1 MSLSSMSLLSV
12 QTRKDDLPPESL
24 TEYHETRKKIIF
36 KILTITKN
44 EEYIL
49 NIIKKSQSIVNQ
61 RTYTCSTGG
70 FFQTLPM
77 HIFNLSISLKENI
90 ANYCLILSLYFN
102 ENKKSEAL
110 KLFLLMCSQNKKT
123 IQYLSFKIIEQLPKI
138 SNTNKIAK
146 FYPTITKT
154 MLQIISVFIKL
165 SGKFNKSK
173 LENFYIEEYLKIARV
188 ISDTVVK
195 YINPGKI
202 DEINNQLKNERKYF
216 YSHCLFDC
224 SLYLFN
230 RYQPLSITISMLQHI
245 LELYNNNENYFLNE
259 IESTLLLK
267 INFNLGL
274 FFYTDGFINEAI
286 SNLNQAKERLSDIKH
301 FPISKTRK
309 SRISLDEEDLMK
321 NKNRNNNNSNNSSNI
336 ILDFNDDDEQKV
348 NYNSRNKYKRSLN
361 KSGTYIFNDRD
372 SLEQQSTLF
381 LKGSTESIKTQ
392 GKKHLKQFSTIYLGL
407 SNMMKFK
414 NPIELDLVKEKILN
428 EIELLLA
435 EIELKNKN
443 YKESL
448 NHINFIL
455 NLQKSVIMENGML
468 TKESIRL
475 IKNKT
480 FSTQNDSE
488 ISEKKN
494 NDKNKFFRGTKKN
507 GNENSLFSL
516 LRDKN
521 INNIFKENLS
531 SSNLNNFSSS
541 LIKYH
546 LTNNDKSRIMRILE
560 EIEISNY
567 ENENNN
573 SKNKIVFEE
582 ETKYSIEKNKNMN
595 RNQKDITSKEMEKF
609 FIFICGLSIYQLKI
623 LNDTQPP
630 PSRRRNNLPILFN
643 NQFQDCLTNSQ
654 RMNLSLLETM
664 SLLRYILLKD
674 PNKDISLDNIDYRF
688 MLYRIKDE
696 ESDEENNGG
705 NLIIRNQLKRTR
717 NVNGINLRSK
727 TIHIK
732 GKKKMTKKYEIDEE
746 DSELKFFLRNNPGNK
761 KLINSRK
768 KSIIKFLEQINHNEQ
783 KFFHKNPDLLTKIL
797 VNTEK
802 QLENK
807 I

>member
-1 MSLSSMSLLSV
+1 MSLSSISLLSV

-516 LRDKN
+516 LCDKN

-546 LTNNDKSRIMRILE
+546 LTNNDKSRMMRILE

-582 ETKYSIEKNKNMN
+582 ETKYNIEKNKNMN

-768 KSIIKFLEQINHNEQ
+768 KSVIKFLEQINHNEQ

-802 QLENK
+802 QLKNK

>member
-1 MSLSSMSLLSV
+1 MSLSSISLASI
-12 QTRKDDLPPESL
+12 QTGKDDLPPEPL
-24 TEYHETRKKIIF
+24 TDYYEARKNIIF
-36 KILTITKN
+36 KKLTIAKN

-49 NIIKKSQSIVNQ
+49 NILKKSQSIVN
-61 RTYTCSTGG
+61 TKTKNCSTGG
-70 FFQTLPM
+70 FFQTLAST
-77 HIFNLSISLKENI
+77 IFNLSVCFKENI
-90 ANYCLILSLYFN
+90 ANYCLVLSLYLN
-102 ENKKSEAL
+102 ENKKLDAL

-165 SGKFNKSK
+165 AGKFNKSM
-173 LENFYIEEYLKIARV
+173 LESFYFEEYLKIVKV
-188 ISDTVVK
+188 ISVTVVK

-230 RYQPLSITISMLQHI
+230 RYQPLSITISILQHI
-245 LELYNNNENYFLNE
+245 LDLYNNNENYLLNE
-259 IESTLLLK
+259 IEMTLLLK

-274 FFYTDGFINEAI
+274 FLYSDGFINEAI

-301 FPISKTRK
+301 FPISKTKK
-309 SRISLDEEDLMK
+309 SRISLNEEDLLK
-321 NKNRNNNNSNNSSNI
+321 NKLRTNNNNSSNI
-336 ILDFNDDDEQKV
+336 ILDFNDNEEQKI
-348 NYNSRNKYKRSLN
+348 NHNSRNKFKRSLN

-372 SLEQQSTLF
+372 SLDQQSTIF
-381 LKGSTESIKTQ
+381 LIGSTENIKSQ
-392 GKKHLKQFSTIYLGL
+392 GKKHLKQYSTIYLGI

-428 EIELLLA
+428 EIELILA

-448 NHINFIL
+448 NHLNFIL
-455 NLQKSVIMENGML
+455 NLQKNMTMENGML

-480 FSTQNDSE
+480 NSTQNDTE

-494 NDKNKFFRGTKKN
+494 NDKNRFLLCTRKN
-507 GNENSLFSL
+507 GNENNIFFLSC
-516 LRDKN
+516 DKN

-531 SSNLNNFSSS
+531 SSNLNNLSSS
-541 LIKYH
+541 MIKYH
-546 LTNNDKSRIMRILE
+546 LTNNEKSRIMRMLE
-560 EIEISNY
+560 EIELSNY
-567 ENENNN
+567 ENDNNN

-582 ETKYSIEKNKNMN
+582 ETNYNIDKNKNIN

-664 SLLRYILLKD
+664 SLSRYILLKD

-696 ESDEENNGG
+696 ESYEENNNN
-705 NLIIRNQLKRTR
+705 NLKKKKFKRTR
-717 NVNGINLRSK
+717 NVNGINVRSK
-727 TIHIK
+727 TYYLK
-732 GKKKMTKKYEIDEE
+732 GKKKLTKKYEIDEE
-746 DSELKFFLRNNPGNK
+746 DTELKFFLINNPGNK

-768 KSIIKFLEQINHNEQ
+768 KSIIKFLEQINHREQ
-783 KFFHKNPDLLTKIL
+783 KFFHKNPELLTKIL

-802 QLENK
+802 QIENK

>member
-286 SNLNQAKERLSDIKH
+286 SNFNQAKERLSDIKH

-336 ILDFNDDDEQKV
+336 ILDFNDDDEKKV

-521 INNIFKENLS
+521 INNIFRENLS

-546 LTNNDKSRIMRILE
+546 LTNNDKSRMMRILE

-582 ETKYSIEKNKNMN
+582 ETKYNIEKNKNMN

-705 NLIIRNQLKRTR
+705 NLKIRNQLKRTR

-768 KSIIKFLEQINHNEQ
+768 KSVIKFLEQINYNEQ

-802 QLENK
+802 QLKNK

>member
-1 MSLSSMSLLSV
+1 MSLSSISLLSV

-36 KILTITKN
+36 RVLTITKN

-494 NDKNKFFRGTKKN
+494 NDKNKFFLGTKKN

-531 SSNLNNFSSS
+531 SSNPNNFSSS

-546 LTNNDKSRIMRILE
+546 LTNNDKSRMMRILE

-582 ETKYSIEKNKNMN
+582 ETKYNIEKNKNMN

-768 KSIIKFLEQINHNEQ
+768 KSVIKFLEQINHNEQ

-802 QLENK
+802 QLKNK

>member
-546 LTNNDKSRIMRILE
+546 LTNNDKSRMMRILE

>member
-1 MSLSSMSLLSV
+1 
-12 QTRKDDLPPESL
+12 
-24 TEYHETRKKIIF
+24 
-36 KILTITKN
+36 
-44 EEYIL
+44 
-49 NIIKKSQSIVNQ
+49 
-61 RTYTCSTGG
+61 
-70 FFQTLPM
+70 
-77 HIFNLSISLKENI
+77 
-90 ANYCLILSLYFN
+90 
-102 ENKKSEAL
+102 
-110 KLFLLMCSQNKKT
+110 
-123 IQYLSFKIIEQLPKI
+123 
-138 SNTNKIAK
+138 
-146 FYPTITKT
+146 
-154 MLQIISVFIKL
+154 
-165 SGKFNKSK
+165 
-173 LENFYIEEYLKIARV
+173 
-188 ISDTVVK
+188 
-195 YINPGKI
+195 
-202 DEINNQLKNERKYF
+202 
-216 YSHCLFDC
+216 
-224 SLYLFN
+224 
-230 RYQPLSITISMLQHI
+230 
-245 LELYNNNENYFLNE
+245 
-259 IESTLLLK
+259 
-267 INFNLGL
+267 
-274 FFYTDGFINEAI
+274 
-286 SNLNQAKERLSDIKH
+286 
-301 FPISKTRK
+301 
-309 SRISLDEEDLMK
+309 MK

-516 LRDKN
+516 LCDKN

-546 LTNNDKSRIMRILE
+546 LTNNDKSRMMRILE

-582 ETKYSIEKNKNMN
+582 ETKYNIEKNKNMN

-705 NLIIRNQLKRTR
+705 NLIIRNQFKRTR

-768 KSIIKFLEQINHNEQ
+768 KSVIKFLEQINYNEQ

-802 QLENK
+802 QLKNK